1 MEEKK
6 RQQARGER
14 RGITLPLPYR
24 TEQQLGHTQICL
36 PEKCEQ
42 KEAEKRGNEEFTRG
56 EREVTEATI
65 GSDLQKT
72 KMYL

>member
-42 KEAEKRGNEEFTRG
+42 K
-56 EREVTEATI
+56 
-65 GSDLQKT
+65 
-72 KMYL
+72 